1 MKLIENRVDFVFVFV
16 LQYFCTDEETKFERQ
31 KSMNTT
37 VTFEQTLE
45 TFIKSDEF
53 AEAVIKSTKAGF
65 GGSSYKVELF
75 PDGTWRV
82 LWANE
87 IGNRYDTQG
96 TIETIPAL
104 SDNDYQAFE
113 EMTETVDVVDN
124 TNVLAAALRNT
135 DELEKI
141 AQQMRDNL

>member
-1 MKLIENRVDFVFVFV
+1 
-16 LQYFCTDEETKFERQ
+16 
-31 KSMNTT
+31 MNTT

-45 TFIKSDEF
+45 AFIKSDEF
-53 AEAVIKSTKAGF
+53 AESVIKSTKAGF

-87 IGNRYDTQG
+87 IGNRYDTPG

-104 SDNDYQAFE
+104 SDSDYQAFE
-113 EMTETVDVVDN
+113 EMTETVDVVNN
-124 TNVLAAALRNT
+124 TDVLAAALRNT
-135 DELEKI
+135 DELEEI